1 MTPQEELRCTQKK
14 CIFYLDIILMF
25 CNRLVS
31 SKLYNY
37 IESSDSQFRISVE
50 SVTTNKLHARSGFSQ
65 QISLQN

>member
-1 MTPQEELRCTQKK
+1 MTPQEELRCTRKK

-25 CNRLVS
+25 YNRLVS

-37 IESSDSQFRISVE
+37 MESSDSQLRISVE